1 MSIRLSEPENL
12 NDKKML
18 KHKKGI
24 KKTRKNL
31 LLITTTTTTTITTT
45 TAATTSTTITTV
57 TCNKDLKEHRNLVD
71 AISQDATLFLRR
83 ASLFLRLPAQGEA
96 HRPGLGQVQGNSP
109 YFSRRRNR
117 ARTPGGGAEQ
127 RTERRRYPPPPPIP
141 LSARKPVHTYAC
153 TVAVFNL
160 AGRVAA
166 VLCRCGYNCGRERDE
181 DDEGRR
187 VRSFFLFPSLPKN
200 ESACRRRRRLL
211 PSRSGTPFSSRRF
224 AAFIV

>member
-31 LLITTTTTTTITTT
+31 LLITTTTTTITTT

-96 HRPGLGQVQGNSP
+96 DTVQVWVR
-109 YFSRRRNR
+109 SRV
-117 ARTPGGGAEQ
+117 
-127 RTERRRYPPPPPIP
+127 IP
-141 LSARKPVHTYAC
+141 LTFLEDEPSSHA
-153 TVAVFNL
+153 
-160 AGRVAA
+160 
-166 VLCRCGYNCGRERDE
+166 ERSRAN
-181 DDEGRR
+181 GQ
-187 VRSFFLFPSLPKN
+187 
-200 ESACRRRRRLL
+200 RRRR
-211 PSRSGTPFSSRRF
+211 
-224 AAFIV
+224 

>member
-12 NDKKML
+12 NNKKML

-24 KKTRKNL
+24 KKNEKNL

-109 YFSRRRNR
+109 YFSRRRTEL
-117 ARTPGGGAEQ
+117 ARREEPSNGQSGDANPPPDPLV
-127 RTERRRYPPPPPIP
+127 RTEVRTHIC
-141 LSARKPVHTYAC
+141 VHSC
-153 TVAVFNL
+153 CF
-160 AGRVAA
+160 
-166 VLCRCGYNCGRERDE
+166 
-181 DDEGRR
+181 
-187 VRSFFLFPSLPKN
+187 
-200 ESACRRRRRLL
+200 
-211 PSRSGTPFSSRRF
+211 
-224 AAFIV
+224 